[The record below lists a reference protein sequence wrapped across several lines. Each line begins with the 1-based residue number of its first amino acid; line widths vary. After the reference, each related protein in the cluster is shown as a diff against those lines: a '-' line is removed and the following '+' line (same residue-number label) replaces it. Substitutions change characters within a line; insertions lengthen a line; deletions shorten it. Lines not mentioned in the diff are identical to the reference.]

1 MLDIKALIQTM
12 IEPLIDFPE
21 DFENKV
27 VVGEEFT
34 EYNLHLN
41 PEDIGRVIG
50 RRGRVIRSIRTIVYS
65 IRQRGQKRS
74 KIVVQDD
81 ATDQLEDE

>member
-12 IEPLIDFPE
+12 IEPLIEFPE
-21 DFENKV
+21 DFEIKV
-27 VVGEEFT
+27 VEGEEFA
-34 EYNLHLN
+34 EYHLHLN

>member
-12 IEPLIDFPE
+12 IEPLIEFPE
-21 DFENKV
+21 DFEIKV
-27 VVGEEFT
+27 VEGEEFT
-34 EYNLHLN
+34 EYHLHLN

-81 ATDQLEDE
+81 ATAQLEDE